1 MDTNIELLKLKYYLI
16 PFTIL
21 LFSLLIFQSLYFFL
35 CIFFILCIIYVII
48 FLKTKEIS
56 FLTILFFM
64 WSLSLWSYVYFMQHT
79 YDNISRYKKYF
90 TKKEYKVIDKLVY
103 FKKSCKM
110 IQTMNTFESILIFSS
125 YHSVL
130 QKL

>member
-64 WSLSLWSYVYFMQHT
+64 
-79 YDNISRYKKYF
+79 
-90 TKKEYKVIDKLVY
+90 
-103 FKKSCKM
+103 
-110 IQTMNTFESILIFSS
+110 
-125 YHSVL
+125 
-130 QKL
+130 